1 MAWNEWMVVNQSL
14 EEELALEKA
23 VRAVEQVTEVKT
35 LQSLAAAMTRQAWHQ
50 QKLLKQAVGR
60 IAEMDAIQASLE

>member
-35 LQSLAAAMTRQAWHQ
+35 LQSH
-50 QKLLKQAVGR
+50 
-60 IAEMDAIQASLE
+60 D